1 MKQIYLLRHEEVE
14 KKYRNRYYGHL
25 DVKLSTRGK
34 FRALRIAQKLNK
46 IEFDAIYS
54 SDLSRTRFMLN
65 GLNQKVKPI
74 FTEFLREKSWGVHEG
89 LSHDELEKIGFVY
102 ENFEQWLSLFDGE
115 SLVDFQTR
123 VMKFYKKV
131 ISSKKKRILIIT
143 HSGVIRVLLAHL
155 NKTTVEEEFM
165 KSLPYGSLVKLDFKN
180 YNVS

>member
-25 DVKLSTRGK
+25 DVKLSVRGRV
-34 FRALRIAQKLNK
+34 RAIRTAKKLNGTC
-46 IEFDAIYS
+46 FDAIYS
-54 SDLSRTRFMLN
+54 SDLSRTRFMLI
-65 GLNQKVKPI
+65 GLKQKVKPI
-74 FTEFLREKSWGVHEG
+74 LTEALREKSWGVHEG
-89 LSHDELEKIGFVY
+89 LSHEELEKIGFVY

-123 VMKFYKKV
+123 VIKFYKKV
-131 ISSKKKRILIIT
+131 ISSKEKKILIIT

-165 KSLPYGSLVKLDFKN
+165 KSLPYGTLVKLDFKN
-180 YNVS
+180 YSAS